1 MTFQIVFNLYPFG
14 EQACLPSANVVQTD
28 PTGALTHIMQK
39 ATPETVPPYG
49 IRATPTHERLL
60 QITESLAPKNIEA
73 RFKPPKAKQPTP
85 LAQLLA
91 NQDTKSLVET
101 FIHRELDVF
110 LTEIARARLPLTW
123 HVEKKSLAKD
133 HLVAF
138 QKDELVP
145 HLHFKKTP
153 GGVEYRLQLATDD
166 GEKWRIQDRDVVPLT
181 NTSPAWILVG
191 HDIFRVPG
199 INGNMVKPFQ
209 AKDVVSIP
217 ERNVREYFQRIIVK
231 NANRTHIEPE
241 GFALDLRE
249 KLLGGTLTLHEDFFQ
264 KTWLLAPVFR
274 YEGREFPFGERRR
287 QFTWVEFPA
296 DAPIALRQVRRDEA
310 AESALVSALEK
321 LGLRAENRAFHFPE
335 NANLEQAIGWLA
347 MHRAALESAG
357 FQIVMPETEG
367 RRIAAFAGAIALQT
381 AVQNDWF
388 DVFGTVTVGPFE
400 FPFRRFAPYIR
411 RGERHF
417 PLPDGTFFL
426 IPEAWLARYAE
437 LVAVAREGEDER
449 LQVPKALFTVLET
462 LGLAEGIAEF
472 PEIDPEKIDFQ
483 PSARLQASLRPYQL
497 RGVKWLIG
505 HQTHGFGACLADDM
519 GLGKTLQTIAV
530 LLHAKERWT
539 ADDGRQTV
547 DGEARQ
553 DGITNVVRQ
562 PSTVNRLPSTVSRS
576 PSTVQLDLFAAP
588 PPEPEPIFSDN
599 SLKTSHSSFITHRS
613 SFTALV
619 VLPASL
625 VFNWQ
630 AELDKFV
637 SPRLFTCRHIGPK
650 RATDARALAAHD
662 VVLTTYHT
670 ARNDLDL
677 LGQIEWDYIILDESQ
692 QIKNRDSEVSK
703 VVRHLRGRH
712 KISLS
717 GTPIENSL
725 ADLWTQMEFINPA
738 TLGSFADFRRQ
749 FLQPIERGDAAAK
762 AALFRRV
769 RPFFLRRT
777 KEEVAPELP
786 EKTEQVF
793 LSEML
798 PDQKRLYER
807 VKSAVRNDILRL
819 FDDPKTRI
827 LAIQALTKLRQIAN
841 HPALA
846 GAIGNW
852 GLETGNWELEIGN
865 WGLEAS
871 SISDS
876 QFPIPESGKFD
887 DVLAQWESIRRS
899 GHKVL
904 IFSSFERN
912 LRLFRAVFE
921 QEKTPFAWLTGD
933 TPATD
938 RAREVER
945 FQADPAVQAFFMT
958 TKAGGVGLNLT
969 AADYVFILDPWWNPA
984 VEAQAIARAHRIGQ
998 TRPVTAIRFIARETV
1013 EEKIRQMQERKA
1025 QLGIEF
1031 FAADGDVPTLTRAEM
1046 EEILG

>member
-1 MTFQIVFNLYPFG
+1 MAFQIVFNLYPFG
-14 EQACLPSANVVQTD
+14 GQICLPSANIVQTD
-28 PTGALTHIMQK
+28 AAGALTHIMQK

-49 IRATPTHERLL
+49 IRATPAHEKLL
-60 QITESLAPKNIEA
+60 QIADALAPKNIEA
-73 RFKPPKAKQPTP
+73 RCKPPKAKQPTP

-91 NQDTKSLVET
+91 NQDTKPLVEA
-101 FIHRELDVF
+101 FVHRELDVF

-133 HLVAF
+133 HLVAV

-153 GGVEYRLQLATDD
+153 TGVEYRLQLATDD
-166 GEKWRIQDRDVVPLT
+166 GEKWRIQDREVVPLT
-181 NTSPAWILVG
+181 NTAPAWLLVG
-191 HDIFRVPG
+191 HDLFRVPG

-209 AKDVVSIP
+209 TKDVVSIP
-217 ERNVREYFQRIIVK
+217 ERNVREYFQKIIVK

-249 KLLGGTLTLHEDFFQ
+249 KMLGGTLALHEDFFQ
-264 KTWLLAPVFR
+264 KTWLLAPAFR
-274 YEGREFPFGERRR
+274 YDGREFPFGERRR

-296 DAPIALRQVRRDEA
+296 DAPVALRQVRRDEA
-310 AESALVSALEK
+310 AEATLIAALEK

-335 NANLEQAIGWLA
+335 NMALEQAIGWLSA
-347 MHRAALESAG
+347 NREPLESAG
-357 FQIVMPETEG
+357 FQIVMPELEG
-367 RRIAAFAGAIALQT
+367 RRISPFAGEITLQT

-426 IPEAWLARYAE
+426 IPEAWLARYGE
-437 LVAVAREGEDER
+437 LVAVAREGEGER
-449 LQVPKALFTVLET
+449 LQVPKALFTVLEP
-462 LGLAEGIAEF
+462 LGLAEGMAEF

-483 PSARLQASLRPYQL
+483 PSAQLQASLRPYQL

-530 LLHAKERWT
+530 LLHAKERRT
-539 ADDGRQTV
+539 ADGGRQT
-547 DGEARQ
+547 DNPQPEPSKPTAPKPSILRRQ
-553 DGITNVVRQ
+553 
-562 PSTVNRLPSTVSRS
+562 S
-576 PSTVQLDLFAAP
+576 STVQLDLFAAP
-588 PPEPEPIFSDN
+588 PPETEPLPTDKP
-599 SLKTSHSSFITHRS
+599 LKTSHSSFITHHS
-613 SFTALV
+613 SFTSLV

-637 SPRLFTCRHIGPK
+637 SPRLFTYRHVGPK
-650 RATDARALAAHD
+650 RTTDARALAAHD

-692 QIKNRDSEVSK
+692 QIKNRESEVSK

-749 FLQPIERGDAAAK
+749 FLQPIERGDAVAK

-841 HPALA
+841 HPAL
-846 GAIGNW
+846 ISDF
-852 GLETGNWELEIGN
+852 GLTIDDSETPE
-865 WGLEAS
+865 S
-871 SISDS
+871 SIENRN
-876 QFPIPESGKFD
+876 PKIESGKFD
-887 DVLAQWESIRRS
+887 DVLAQWESVRRS

-933 TPATD
+933 TPAAV

-945 FQADPAVQAFFMT
+945 FQTDPAVQAFFMT

-998 TRPVTAIRFIARETV
+998 ARPVTAIRFIARETV

-1025 QLGIEF
+1025 QLGIKF
-1031 FAADGDVPTLTRAEM
+1031 FAADDASPQLTRAEI